1 MALTRLAEAV
11 MQRYTDAKVRRAA
24 LDFADLI
31 EKTRVVLAT
40 AASAEWVLYKLDNGL
55 DHILVDESQDT
66 SPDQWDVVAALA
78 GEFFSGSGA
87 REEPRTVFAVGDEK
101 QSIYSFQG
109 AAPEMFAKMGERF
122 AAMTEAA
129 GAAWCRIPL
138 NVSFRTVEPVLR
150 AVDLVFADPART
162 PGVESAPHIAKRAG
176 HAGLVEIWPTETHEE
191 IAPADAWSPLE
202 DETAA
207 APVVRLAN
215 RIADTIKGWMTA
227 KSSSPP
233 RTAPSSRATS

>member
-31 EKTRVVLAT
+31 EKTCVLLAT

-87 REEPRTVFAVGDEK
+87 REE
-101 QSIYSFQG
+101 
-109 AAPEMFAKMGERF
+109 AAHGL
-122 AAMTEAA
+122 
-129 GAAWCRIPL
+129 CR
-138 NVSFRTVEPVLR
+138 RRRE
-150 AVDLVFADPART
+150 AVDLLLPGCSARDVRQD
-162 PGVESAPHIAKRAG
+162 GRRA
-176 HAGLVEIWPTETHEE
+176 
-191 IAPADAWSPLE
+191 
-202 DETAA
+202 
-207 APVVRLAN
+207 
-215 RIADTIKGWMTA
+215 
-227 KSSSPP
+227 
-233 RTAPSSRATS
+233 SRR